1 MENIVFNR
9 ETLKCCGFDR
19 SPLPY
24 EFEVKTPY
32 PINLNKT
39 ISEPTNEKIQK
50 VNDNG
55 EYLYK
60 DNIQTITDEFG
71 NEIETYDETI
81 ESEKV
86 IEWDEQIVTYRIAS
100 EEYTTELQD
109 VIQED
114 GSIIQEEVQIPVYQ
128 EITNVVNVPK
138 TIVKLEP
145 VIIDQMVG
153 RNYTLENGYMNFDYF
168 EVLEAKKQSINN
180 NSLTNLCFF
189 DEDFLN
195 NDLTL
200 SQCSIGDG
208 ILIIHP
214 QGSVATPILSLTK
227 STNIIEIY
235 QESQNSGLIFYI
247 NDVEV
252 INSRVKLSNYTD
264 KITIKVVNP
273 TNKNLELY
281 CLGGLI

>member
-19 SPLPY
+19 SPLQY

-50 VNDNG
+50 VNEND

-86 IEWDEQIVTYRIAS
+86 IEWDEQTVIYKITS
-100 EEYTTELQD
+100 DEYITELQD

-114 GSIIQEEVQIPVYQ
+114 GSIIQEEVQIPIYQ

-145 VIIDQMVG
+145 VMIDQMVG
-153 RNYTLENGYMNFDYF
+153 KTYTLENGYMNFDYY

-189 DEDFLN
+189 DEDFIGS
-195 NDLTL
+195 DLTL
-200 SQCSIGDG
+200 NNCSIGDG
-208 ILIIHP
+208 ILILHSGGVVSKTV
-214 QGSVATPILSLTK
+214 QLTK
-227 STNIIEIY
+227 FTNIIELY
-235 QESQNSGLIFYI
+235 QESQDAGLIFYV
-247 NDVEV
+247 NDIEV
-252 INSRVKLSNYTD
+252 TNNRVKLPIQVNQ
-264 KITIKVVNP
+264 ITIKVSNQ